1 MIAYLVYELKKL
13 KRLVPYMFTMY
24 AKGGFW

>member
-1 MIAYLVYELKKL
+1 MITSLVYELKKL
-13 KRLVPYMFTMY
+13 ERLMPYMFTMY